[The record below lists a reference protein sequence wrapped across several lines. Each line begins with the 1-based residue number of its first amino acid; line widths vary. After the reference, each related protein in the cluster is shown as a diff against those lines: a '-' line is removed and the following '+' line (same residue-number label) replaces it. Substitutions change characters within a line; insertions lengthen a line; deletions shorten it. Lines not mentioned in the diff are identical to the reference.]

1 MVKSQKEYCLA
12 GKGQRNVV
20 LADQRPLAAHR
31 QVHGE
36 FLVGVEQGFRVLIDP
51 AIVIRPEVT
60 CIVDN
65 RPGRFVLQRFL
76 MNSDPLELDGRVVS
90 EPVQDGPVIGAASL
104 SPAEDMGP
112 RARRSG

>member
-12 GKGQRNVV
+12 GKEQRNVV
-20 LADQRPLAAHR
+20 LADQRPLAADR

-90 EPVQDGPVIGAASL
+90 EPVQDGLVIGAASL
-104 SPAEDMGP
+104 SLAEDMGP

>member
-1 MVKSQKEYCLA
+1 LFS
-12 GKGQRNVV
+12 GQMKRKVV

-65 RPGRFVLQRFL
+65 RPGGFVLQRLL
-76 MNSDPLELDGRVVS
+76 MNGNPLELNGRIVP
-90 EPVQDGPVIGAASL
+90 EPVQNRLVIGAASL
-104 SPAEDMGP
+104 SLANDMGP
-112 RARRSG
+112 RARRSS